1 METQLPDLPVARI
14 FSFLDPFSLLQVSQV
29 NKCWNRI
36 AGSDHLWR
44 TLYLKRWG
52 VCNLTSEKLGT
63 QTWKQLFLHQTK
75 AERQMALA
83 RPDDFICRA
92 VTADLEIFEEVA
104 YLSRNDFTVDGQKR
118 SIVCVVSS
126 KCMFYTLDVQE
137 GVVLW
142 SSPAQWSRIEYL
154 ATIPQMNLAITL
166 DTKGTI
172 KVWNC
177 QDREALAVFAMP
189 RACSSMEAFLSKD
202 GPFLMVGDSG
212 GDIYAFALP
221 GLKNISKV
229 NAFQHSVNLLHC
241 SPDKKWVFA
250 CGIHEHILPKVFLAE
265 SLLKPSEDS
274 VPLSL
279 ELPCTSC
286 CSACWTPR
294 AESRITLM
302 FQRGADKAMGFTTF
316 DLATKS
322 TEGHTVIRAHQVA
335 NFQLAVGVRSPLQM
349 AAAAEGLIVCTSG
362 LYLFLFTIDGLQLQ
376 QLQHHQTLIVNLWV
390 DSLHVLTASM
400 DDSLH
405 VYMWEEKGGCPYLKS
420 SMQLMNTYFS
430 FLTDS
435 CFFSCWS
442 AICDN
447 VSIVHMV
454 SNYAKFSNVVMYSL
468 HM

>member
-137 GVVLW
+137 
-142 SSPAQWSRIEYL
+142 
-154 ATIPQMNLAITL
+154 
-166 DTKGTI
+166 
-172 KVWNC
+172 
-177 QDREALAVFAMP
+177 
-189 RACSSMEAFLSKD
+189 
-202 GPFLMVGDSG
+202 VGDSG